1 MRKEKKHFDA
11 DLMVGIIMF
20 SIPLILG
27 CVAPDV
33 FKWSGA
39 QGIVGGLLITMGAYV
54 LECLIV
60 YAGIILNVGISNLI
74 KKLKDPKK

>member
-39 QGIVGGLLITMGAYV
+39 QGIVGGLLITMGA
-54 LECLIV
+54 
-60 YAGIILNVGISNLI
+60 
-74 KKLKDPKK
+74 